1 MAAANTKELE
11 TKVRDRLVQLYKQ
24 TPCMPIMV
32 RIAWHD
38 AGTYDVNTNTGGV
51 NGSVRFDVEQKH
63 KTNAGLKIA
72 LDLLAPFKK
81 DFPEISYADLFQLAS
96 VVAIEYAGG
105 PKIAFRMGRKDA
117 EGPEKCPEEGR
128 LPDAE
133 HKLPQLR
140 KVFYRMGLNDKELT
154 VLSGGH
160 SLGRAHKDRSGYEGP
175 WTKNPLVFDNSYFV
189 EILKE
194 KPDPELLRLASDLAL
209 LEDPNTRKLVEEYAA
224 NKDLFFE
231 DYAQAHKKLSELGAV
246 WVQ

>member
-1 MAAANTKELE
+1 MVVNTKETEQKL
-11 TKVRDRLVQLYKQ
+11 RGRLVQLYKQ

-38 AGTYDVNTNTGGV
+38 AGTHDVNTKTGGV

-63 KTNAGLKIA
+63 KANAGLKNR
-72 LDLLAPFKK
+72 FKSVGTYQK
-81 DFPEISYADLFQLAS
+81 VSYADLFQLGS

-105 PKIAFRMGRKDA
+105 PKIPFRMGRKDA
-117 EGPEKCPEEGR
+117 DGPDKCPEEGR

-160 SLGRAHKDRSGYEGP
+160 TLGRAHKDRSGYEGP
-175 WTKNPLVFDNSYFV
+175 WTKSPLVFDNSYFV

-209 LEDPNTRKLVEEYAA
+209 LEDPNTKKLVEAYAQD
-224 NKDLFFE
+224 KELFFR
-231 DYAQAHKKLSELGAV
+231 DYVEAHKKLSELGAE

>member
-1 MAAANTKELE
+1 MNYRLLSTALLSQAWKP
-11 TKVRDRLVQLYKQ
+11 VRQKFLFSS
-24 TPCMPIMV
+24 
-32 RIAWHD
+32 
-38 AGTYDVNTNTGGV
+38 VNTGLSQLSSQGPTRTALQTDSLYAYHV

-63 KTNAGLKIA
+63 KANAGLKVA
-72 LDLLAPFKK
+72 LDLLAPIKK
-81 DFPEISYADLFQLAS
+81 DFPDIGYADLFQLAS
-96 VVAIEYAGG
+96 VVAIE
-105 PKIAFRMGRKDA
+105 DA

-160 SLGRAHKDRSGYEGP
+160 TLGRAHKDRSGFEGP
-175 WTKNPLVFDNSYFV
+175 WTKTPLVFDNSYFV

-194 KPDPELLRLASDLAL
+194 KPDPQLLRLASDLAL
-209 LEDPNTRKLVEEYAA
+209 LDDPQTRKLVEEYAS